1 METTTEAH
9 QHNRELTTTEIKIAI
24 AQIEDRLMRVAKA
37 QDEVWKLSV
46 NLETEA
52 EIDNLKN
59 NLRKKY
65 DICYISEP
73 YAWDLILN
81 YNNQKSIIMH
91 LNNLIET
98 LKKRR
103 IRLQV
108 TQETLALLTGVSLR
122 TIKQLEAGKGNPTLE
137 TIQKL
142 ADVLGLEL
150 RLEIKNTSIENE
162 VDNDSI

>member
-1 METTTEAH
+1 
-9 QHNRELTTTEIKIAI
+9 
-24 AQIEDRLMRVAKA
+24 
-37 QDEVWKLSV
+37 
-46 NLETEA
+46 
-52 EIDNLKN
+52 
-59 NLRKKY
+59 
-65 DICYISEP
+65 
-73 YAWDLILN
+73 
-81 YNNQKSIIMH
+81 MH

>member
-1 METTTEAH
+1 M
-9 QHNRELTTTEIKIAI
+9 
-24 AQIEDRLMRVAKA
+24 
-37 QDEVWKLSV
+37 
-46 NLETEA
+46 
-52 EIDNLKN
+52 
-59 NLRKKY
+59 
-65 DICYISEP
+65 P
-73 YAWDLILN
+73 
-81 YNNQKSIIMH
+81 
-91 LNNLIET
+91 LNNIIET

-150 RLEIKNTSIENE
+150 QLEIKNTSIENE
-162 VDNDSI
+162 VDNDSL

>member
-1 METTTEAH
+1 
-9 QHNRELTTTEIKIAI
+9 
-24 AQIEDRLMRVAKA
+24 
-37 QDEVWKLSV
+37 
-46 NLETEA
+46 
-52 EIDNLKN
+52 
-59 NLRKKY
+59 
-65 DICYISEP
+65 
-73 YAWDLILN
+73 
-81 YNNQKSIIMH
+81 MH
-91 LNNLIET
+91 LNNLFET

>member
-1 METTTEAH
+1 
-9 QHNRELTTTEIKIAI
+9 
-24 AQIEDRLMRVAKA
+24 
-37 QDEVWKLSV
+37 
-46 NLETEA
+46 
-52 EIDNLKN
+52 
-59 NLRKKY
+59 
-65 DICYISEP
+65 
-73 YAWDLILN
+73 
-81 YNNQKSIIMH
+81 MH
-91 LNNLIET
+91 LNNIVET

-150 RLEIKNTSIENE
+150 QLEIKNTSIENE

>member
-1 METTTEAH
+1 
-9 QHNRELTTTEIKIAI
+9 
-24 AQIEDRLMRVAKA
+24 
-37 QDEVWKLSV
+37 
-46 NLETEA
+46 
-52 EIDNLKN
+52 
-59 NLRKKY
+59 
-65 DICYISEP
+65 
-73 YAWDLILN
+73 
-81 YNNQKSIIMH
+81 MH
-91 LNNLIET
+91 LNSIVET

-150 RLEIKNTSIENE
+150 QLEIKNTSIENE
-162 VDNDSI
+162 VDNDSL

>member
-1 METTTEAH
+1 
-9 QHNRELTTTEIKIAI
+9 
-24 AQIEDRLMRVAKA
+24 
-37 QDEVWKLSV
+37 
-46 NLETEA
+46 
-52 EIDNLKN
+52 
-59 NLRKKY
+59 
-65 DICYISEP
+65 
-73 YAWDLILN
+73 
-81 YNNQKSIIMH
+81 MH
-91 LNNLIET
+91 LNNIVET

-122 TIKQLEAGKGNPTLE
+122 TIKQLEVGKGNPTLE

-150 RLEIKNTSIENE
+150 QLTIKNTSGKNE

>member
-1 METTTEAH
+1 
-9 QHNRELTTTEIKIAI
+9 
-24 AQIEDRLMRVAKA
+24 
-37 QDEVWKLSV
+37 
-46 NLETEA
+46 
-52 EIDNLKN
+52 
-59 NLRKKY
+59 
-65 DICYISEP
+65 
-73 YAWDLILN
+73 
-81 YNNQKSIIMH
+81 MH
-91 LNNLIET
+91 LNNIVET

-150 RLEIKNTSIENE
+150 QLTIKNTSGKNE

>member
-1 METTTEAH
+1 
-9 QHNRELTTTEIKIAI
+9 
-24 AQIEDRLMRVAKA
+24 
-37 QDEVWKLSV
+37 
-46 NLETEA
+46 
-52 EIDNLKN
+52 
-59 NLRKKY
+59 
-65 DICYISEP
+65 
-73 YAWDLILN
+73 
-81 YNNQKSIIMH
+81 MH
-91 LNNLIET
+91 LNNIVET

-108 TQETLALLTGVSLR
+108 NQETLALLTGVSLR

-150 RLEIKNTSIENE
+150 QLTIKNTSGKNE